1 MKIPVIRDACGNIVN
16 WFDTKEEAEK
26 ELPYMGEEEELSE
39 ATVDEVFNHVFQD
52 FDLAGFGLVFTDLTK

>member
-39 ATVDEVFNHVFQD
+39 AEVDEVFIHVFGVSPQE
-52 FDLAGFGLVFTDLTK
+52 FLTTENI

>member
-39 ATVDEVFNHVFQD
+39 ATVDEVFELEFGVMSVEKILSD
-52 FDLAGFGLVFTDLTK
+52 FLTD

>member
-39 ATVDEVFNHVFQD
+39 AEVDEVFIHVFGKSPQE
-52 FDLAGFGLVFTDLTK
+52 FLTPENI

>member
-39 ATVDEVFNHVFQD
+39 ATVDEVFELEFGAMSVEEILSD
-52 FDLAGFGLVFTDLTK
+52 FLTD